1 MASKTA
7 ANLQAL
13 IDLAEL
19 QGGLFSAGQA
29 AAQGISNRAL
39 SSMARAG
46 YLSRE
51 AWGVYRLSTWQLS
64 PHASLWRAV
73 LWAQVGD
80 AATQPVLSHRSAL
93 SLHGASLDSPG
104 KIDLTLPPEKKRIT
118 RREPPPAVQLHFRE
132 LRDDEKTTVD
142 GLPVTTLFRTIVD
155 LLIDRQ
161 ARDAVSYVMAHGVQ
175 EGKLLEADFRRLR
188 PLYDLDPDL
197 LDRLLNEHRSK

>member
-13 IDLAEL
+13 IDLAAL
-19 QGGLFSAGQA
+19 HGGLFSAGQA
-29 AAQGISNRAL
+29 AEQGITHSEL
-39 SSMARAG
+39 STMTRGG
-46 YLSRE
+46 YLARE

-80 AATQPVLSHRSAL
+80 PATQPVLSHRSAL

-118 RREPPPAVQLHFRE
+118 RREPPPAVQLHFRD
-132 LRDDEKTTVD
+132 LRNDEKTTVD

-155 LLIDRQ
+155 LLIDHQ
-161 ARDAVSYVMAHGVQ
+161 ARDAVSYVMTHGVQ

-188 PLYDLDPDL
+188 PLYDLDPIL
-197 LDRLLNEHRSK
+197 LDRIRSKL

>member
-1 MASKTA
+1 MASNTA

-39 SSMARAG
+39 SSMARGG

-175 EGKLLEADFRRLR
+175 EGNLLEADFRRLR